1 MHSTRS
7 PRPDVHGSRAAR
19 IAMTGVVATAA
30 TLTLAAAPADAAPAR
45 PAAPQVAAHT
55 AAAPDQAAAKRAGW
69 YTLKHA
75 SKRVKWSWDQDWRR
89 RGSRIMQVKARCW
102 GGNRIKMYVVFQYRS
117 KWTGWHNIKSG
128 SRRCD
133 GQYMVLSIRNAGST
147 TYGAQ
152 FSIGRHT
159 QTIEYWA
166 QAYG

>member
-1 MHSTRS
+1 MQTTGRTHRT
-7 PRPDVHGSRAAR
+7 RAAQAGL
-19 IAMTGVVATAA
+19 IG
-30 TLTLAAAPADAAPAR
+30 LAAAGTLSLATVPADAAPAR
-45 PAAPQVAAHT
+45 PTAPQAAPQAAVHT
-55 AAAPDQAAAKRAGW
+55 ATSTRSAAKRAHW
-69 YTLKHA
+69 YNLKHA
-75 SKRVKWSWDQDWRR
+75 SKRVYFGWDQDWHR

-133 GQYMVLSIRNAGST
+133 GQYLVLSIRNAGSDL
-147 TYGAQ
+147 YGAQ
-152 FSIGRHT
+152 FNIGKHT